1 MFKKKRFFMCFTS
14 LIIIFSLLSMTN
26 ASVLLAASATS
37 QKDIYYD
44 DEVTIQSQV
53 LNQSEGIIS
62 FQYDNPNDDFTIHAY
77 NVGTNNYYSETYDS
91 NNNLLNYIKQE
102 GNELVQYDAQGNEVV
117 RNNLGTSIVD
127 ENIGDVS
134 DRAMTWGQKLNHSG
148 DLTADVAR
156 GIAFVASVI
165 TGLILSKLGIT
176 SFYGATIKQLIK
188 DLANRMVVNIIPHV
202 YYKGWTRSGW
212 EYAVHFREVNMNF
225 YKNSNYTG
233 LLKNISGIEQVH

>member
-26 ASVLLAASATS
+26 ASVLLAASTTS

-134 DRAMTWGQKLNHSG
+134 DRAMT
-148 DLTADVAR
+148 
-156 GIAFVASVI
+156 
-165 TGLILSKLGIT
+165 
-176 SFYGATIKQLIK
+176 
-188 DLANRMVVNIIPHV
+188 
-202 YYKGWTRSGW
+202 
-212 EYAVHFREVNMNF
+212 
-225 YKNSNYTG
+225 
-233 LLKNISGIEQVH
+233 

>member
-1 MFKKKRFFMCFTS
+1 MCFTS

-26 ASVLLAASATS
+26 ASVLLAASTTS

-127 ENIGDVS
+127 GNIGDVS
-134 DRAMTWGQKLNHSG
+134 DRAMTWG
-148 DLTADVAR
+148 
-156 GIAFVASVI
+156 
-165 TGLILSKLGIT
+165 
-176 SFYGATIKQLIK
+176 
-188 DLANRMVVNIIPHV
+188 
-202 YYKGWTRSGW
+202 
-212 EYAVHFREVNMNF
+212 
-225 YKNSNYTG
+225 
-233 LLKNISGIEQVH
+233 

>member
-134 DRAMTWGQKLNHSG
+134 DRAMT
-148 DLTADVAR
+148 
-156 GIAFVASVI
+156 
-165 TGLILSKLGIT
+165 
-176 SFYGATIKQLIK
+176 
-188 DLANRMVVNIIPHV
+188 
-202 YYKGWTRSGW
+202 
-212 EYAVHFREVNMNF
+212 
-225 YKNSNYTG
+225 
-233 LLKNISGIEQVH
+233 